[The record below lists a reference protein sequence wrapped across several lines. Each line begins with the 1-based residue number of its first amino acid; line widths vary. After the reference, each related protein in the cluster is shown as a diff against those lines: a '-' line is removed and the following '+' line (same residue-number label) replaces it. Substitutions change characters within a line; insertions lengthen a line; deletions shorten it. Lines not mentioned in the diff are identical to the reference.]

1 MGTPIYQTI
10 HRLHRL
16 IYKEGRLK
24 DWVRISLT
32 ARYFGPSRAH
42 DALFDVSLPS
52 FVISNAALGLFASQL
67 HFLGYVID
75 SLGPIL
81 FLIKAVTR
89 RSEVIL
95 VRRGPLCFYFFGG
108 LNAPCLWHA
117 CGLPSGGFFRL
128 GILHAGPENL
138 KNFGPTVFLS
148 FVLFMAN
155 FA

>member
-1 MGTPIYQTI
+1 MRT
-10 HRLHRL
+10 
-16 IYKEGRLK
+16 
-24 DWVRISLT
+24 SLT
-32 ARYFGPSRAH
+32 ASYFGLSRAH
-42 DALFDVSLPS
+42 DALLDVSLPR

-75 SLGPIL
+75 SLGPIF
-81 FLIKAVTR
+81 FLIEAVPR

-95 VRRGPLCFYFFGG
+95 VRRGPFCFYFFGG

-128 GILHAGPENL
+128 GILHAGAENL
-138 KNFGPTVFLS
+138 KKFGQRFCVFLYR
-148 FVLFMAN
+148 FMAN